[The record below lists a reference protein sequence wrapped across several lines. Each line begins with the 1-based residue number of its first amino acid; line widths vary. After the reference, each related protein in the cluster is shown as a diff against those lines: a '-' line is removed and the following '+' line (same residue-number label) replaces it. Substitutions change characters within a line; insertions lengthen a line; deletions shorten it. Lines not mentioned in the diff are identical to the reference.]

1 LGEFVTVEGSRFSVG
16 NSTQTITPFLM
27 FSGKAEEAM
36 NFYTSI
42 FEQSEVNHV
51 FYHENGKVLHAT
63 FTLKGQPFMC
73 IDNPNG
79 DHHAFTPAM
88 SLFVTCDT
96 AEEIHGLY
104 EKLSQD
110 GKVLMP
116 LAPTPFS
123 ERFGWVE
130 DKYGVSWQLNLP
142 KN

>member
-1 LGEFVTVEGSRFSVG
+1 VG
-16 NSTQTITPFLM
+16 NSTQKITTFFM
-27 FSGKAEEAM
+27 FSGQAEEAM
-36 NFYTSI
+36 NFYTSV
-42 FEQSEVNHV
+42 FDQSEINSVHH
-51 FYHENGKVLHAT
+51 HEDGKVLHAT
-63 FTLKGQPFMC
+63 FTLKGQQFMC
-73 IDNPNG
+73 IDNING

-96 AEEIHGLY
+96 VEEIDRVF

-116 LAPTPFS
+116 LAPYPFS

-130 DKYGVSWQLNLP
+130 DKYGVSWQLNLA